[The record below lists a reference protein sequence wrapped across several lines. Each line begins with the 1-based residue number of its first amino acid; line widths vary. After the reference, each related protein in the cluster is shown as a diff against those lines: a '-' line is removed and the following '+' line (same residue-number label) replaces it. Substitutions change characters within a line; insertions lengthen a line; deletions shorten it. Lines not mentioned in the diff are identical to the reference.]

1 MGDELSITQSVE
13 GENATVVLVGNL
25 STISSPYLA
34 EEFEKLDGVKN
45 IDLDITGI
53 DYISQD
59 GFDLLA
65 TKRDDLAA
73 KGGKLVIMHPNDMLE
88 DMIEDLGLREQFE
101 IVD

>member
-13 GENATVVLVGNL
+13 GEKATITLVGNL
-25 STISSPYLA
+25 SMISSPYLA
-34 EEFEKLDGVKN
+34 EEVEKLEGVTS

-65 TKRDDLAA
+65 TMRDDLAA
-73 KGGKLVIMHPNDMLE
+73 KGGKLVIMHPNEMLDE
-88 DMIEDLGLREQFE
+88 MIDDLDLKEQFD
-101 IVD
+101 IVK